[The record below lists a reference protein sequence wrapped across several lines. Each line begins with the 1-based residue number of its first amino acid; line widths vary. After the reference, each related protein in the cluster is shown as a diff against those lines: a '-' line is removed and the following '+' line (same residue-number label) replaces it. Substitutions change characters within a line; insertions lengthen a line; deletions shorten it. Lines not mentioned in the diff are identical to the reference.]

1 MKASAA
7 SLGIA
12 IAAIGIAADGADAAE
27 FYIDEPLMRNGMQIV
42 PAYLLGVE
50 MEPMPKHSAMGADA
64 IHLEADIHAMDDET
78 HGFPEDAWIPYL
90 TISYTI
96 EKIGSSFKRSGE
108 LLPMIAKD
116 GPHYANNIE
125 MAGPGEYRV
134 SYSFEP
140 PSKAGFVRHVDAV
153 TGVPEWWKPFSV
165 DWTFTT
171 PVDRRRVDPH
181 VDPFAGASV
190 V

>member
-1 MKASAA
+1 MKAPAVT
-7 SLGIA
+7 LGVVIAVIA
-12 IAAIGIAADGADAAE
+12 IGADGASATE
-27 FYIDEPLMRNGMQIV
+27 FYIGEPLTRNGLQIV

-64 IHLEADIHAMDDET
+64 VHLEADIHALGDET

-96 EKIGSSFKRSGE
+96 EKVGSSFKKSGQ

-134 SYSFEP
+134 SYYVEP
-140 PSKAGFVRHVDAV
+140 PSKAGFVRHVDAA

-165 DWTFTT
+165 DWTFAY
-171 PVDRRRVDPH
+171 PSKPKE
-181 VDPFAGASV
+181 G
-190 V
+190 